1 MKKDYKKSM
10 DQKARAKRRSKK
22 YLLVGTS
29 IAAGLMLGTA
39 PITIATPLFTIGSQQ
54 VRNRYMLIWLADS
67 FLIILVR
74 RIQAERALGHLT

>member
-29 IAAGLMLGTA
+29 IAAGMLLGTA
-39 PITIATPLFTIGSQQ
+39 PISIAKTLIKNALYQRLQALFG
-54 VRNRYMLIWLADS
+54 VNWC
-67 FLIILVR
+67 
-74 RIQAERALGHLT
+74 